1 MNTNDLRGASISS
14 RHREWVGWRG
24 QPEPNP
30 YTAMTVAERIKLV
43 WPLTVAAW
51 AFSGN
56 PWDESRLR
64 RDVERVVRRER

>member
-1 MNTNDLRGASISS
+1 
-14 RHREWVGWRG
+14 
-24 QPEPNP
+24 
-30 YTAMTVAERIKLV
+30 MTVAERIKLV

-64 RDVERVVRRER
+64 RDVERVVRRERWVSRRGGVLRRRPWRTAGHKGFRDLDVRFV

>member
-1 MNTNDLRGASISS
+1 MQPFNSQSDATSARSQEWIGA
-14 RHREWVGWRG
+14 RG
-24 QPEPNP
+24 QPEPDP
-30 YTAMTVAERIKLV
+30 YAAMTVTERIKLV

>member
-1 MNTNDLRGASISS
+1 MQPFNSQSEATSARSQDWIGA
-14 RHREWVGWRG
+14 RG

-30 YTAMTVAERIKLV
+30 YMAMTVAERIKLV

-51 AFSGN
+51 AFRGN

-64 RDVERVVRRER
+64 RDVERIVRRER